1 MKLYITG
8 WEQEF
13 YLSTLKI
20 RQSIKREGQKMFNA
34 VMLAITFALSFA
46 LMFLG
51 VIVLI
56 HFQTWIGGLMILVG
70 GLRFFRDLQY
80 T

>member
-1 MKLYITG
+1 
-8 WEQEF
+8 
-13 YLSTLKI
+13 
-20 RQSIKREGQKMFNA
+20 MFNA
-34 VMLAITFALSFA
+34 VLSAITFALSFA

-56 HFQTWIGGLMILVG
+56 HFQTWLGGLMILVG
-70 GLRFFRDLQY
+70 GLRFFRDLHY

>member
-1 MKLYITG
+1 
-8 WEQEF
+8 
-13 YLSTLKI
+13 
-20 RQSIKREGQKMFNA
+20 MFNA
-34 VMLAITFALSFA
+34 VLLAVTFALSFA

-56 HFQTWIGGLMILVG
+56 HFQTWIGVLMILVG

>member
-1 MKLYITG
+1 
-8 WEQEF
+8 
-13 YLSTLKI
+13 
-20 RQSIKREGQKMFNA
+20 MFNA
-34 VMLAITFALSFA
+34 VLLAVTFALSFA

-56 HFQTWIGGLMILVG
+56 HFQTWIGGLMILIG

>member
-1 MKLYITG
+1 
-8 WEQEF
+8 
-13 YLSTLKI
+13 
-20 RQSIKREGQKMFNA
+20 MFNA
-34 VMLAITFALSFA
+34 VMLAITFSLSFA

-56 HFQTWIGGLMILVG
+56 HFQTWIGGLMILIG

>member
-1 MKLYITG
+1 
-8 WEQEF
+8 
-13 YLSTLKI
+13 
-20 RQSIKREGQKMFNA
+20 MFNA
-34 VMLAITFALSFA
+34 VLLAVTFALSFA

-56 HFQTWIGGLMILVG
+56 HFQTWIGDLMILVG

>member
-1 MKLYITG
+1 
-8 WEQEF
+8 
-13 YLSTLKI
+13 
-20 RQSIKREGQKMFNA
+20 MFNA
-34 VMLAITFALSFA
+34 VMLAITFSLSFA